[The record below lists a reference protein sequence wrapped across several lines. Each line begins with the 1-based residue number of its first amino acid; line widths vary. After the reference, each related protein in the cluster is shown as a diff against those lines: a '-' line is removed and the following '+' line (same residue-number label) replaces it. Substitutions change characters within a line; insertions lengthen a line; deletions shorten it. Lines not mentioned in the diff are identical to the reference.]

1 MEKKKKKSLFDHA
14 GIDMLNG
21 PIFKSIVLFAIPI
34 LISSVFQQF
43 YNTMDTFIVGR
54 YLGDHSLAA
63 IGSVNSVYDLI
74 NGFALG
80 IGNGLAIV
88 TARAY
93 GSRDETTLKKS
104 VAGSIVI
111 GILSSIL
118 ITIIAAFGIRPLMH
132 AINVPNNVFEEA
144 YSYIIWI
151 ILFLTVMFAY
161 NLAAGLLRSI
171 GNSVMPLVFLIF
183 SSLLNIVLD
192 ISFITQLHLGVAG
205 AAIATVIAQ
214 GISVVLCFIYIARKT
229 KILVPKKEHFAFD
242 KQLYI
247 ELLGQG
253 YAMALQSAIVNSGSV
268 ILQSGINGL
277 GAYIIAGHTAARK
290 LYMFCNMPF
299 TAMGQGIATFIS
311 QNTGANR
318 PDRVR
323 EGMRK
328 AYIYDVIVAAAMT
341 VFLGFCAPA
350 MVRFISSSNNPTI
363 VNNGSLY
370 LRIVAPNYA
379 VLGILMQTRSALQG
393 IGQKILPLISSVIE
407 FFGKILFVIVFIPRF
422 KYMAVIFCEPAIWI
436 VMAIYLLWA
445 FWRTPFVR
453 SGKKAKA

>member
-1 MEKKKKKSLFDHA
+1 MEKKFQLKNTT
-14 GIDMLNG
+14 IDMING

-34 LISSVFQQF
+34 LISSVFQQL

-54 YLGDHSLAA
+54 FLGDTALAA
-63 IGSVNSVYDLI
+63 IGSVNSVFDLI

-88 TARAY
+88 TARAF
-93 GSRDETTLKKS
+93 GSGDQEELKKS
-104 VAGSIVI
+104 VAGSLVI
-111 GILSSIL
+111 GLASSVL
-118 ITIIAAFGIRPLMH
+118 ITILAFIGIKPLMH
-132 AINVPNNVFEEA
+132 AINVPNHVFNQA

-151 ILFLTVMFAY
+151 ILFLTIMFAY
-161 NLAAGLLRSI
+161 NLAAGLLRAI
-171 GNSVMPLVFLIF
+171 GNSVMPLLFLIF
-183 SSLLNIVLD
+183 SSLLNVGLD
-192 ISFITQLHLGVAG
+192 ILFITQFHLGVAG

-214 GISVVLCFIYIARKT
+214 GISVLLCIIYIIKKTEILIPQRK
-229 KILVPKKEHFAFD
+229 HFTYDPA
-242 KQLYI
+242 LYK

-253 YAMALQSAIVNSGSV
+253 YAMAMQSAIVNSGSV
-268 ILQSGINGL
+268 ILQSGINNL
-277 GAYIIAGHTAARK
+277 GADIIAGHTAARK

-311 QNTGANR
+311 QNTGAR
-318 PDRVR
+318 KPKRIR
-323 EGMRK
+323 RAMRDS
-328 AYIYDVIVAAAMT
+328 YRYDLIVAIFMT

-350 MVRFISSSNNPTI
+350 MVSFISSSHNPTI

-379 VLGILMQTRSALQG
+379 VLGVLMQTRSALQG

-407 FFGKILFVIVFIPRF
+407 FFGKILFVIAFIPKF

-436 VMAIYLLWA
+436 VMTIYLLFA
-445 FWRTPFVR
+445 FWRTDFVK
-453 SGKKAKA
+453 SGR

>member
-1 MEKKKKKSLFDHA
+1 MEKKFQLKNTT
-14 GIDMLNG
+14 IDMIHG

-34 LISSVFQQF
+34 LISSVFQQL

-54 YLGDHSLAA
+54 FLGDTALAA
-63 IGSVNSVYDLI
+63 IGSVNSVFDLI

-88 TARAY
+88 TARAF
-93 GSRDETTLKKS
+93 GSGDQEELKKS
-104 VAGSIVI
+104 VAGSLVI
-111 GILSSIL
+111 GLASSIL
-118 ITIIAAFGIRPLMH
+118 ITILAFIGIKPLMH
-132 AINVPNNVFEEA
+132 AINVPSHVFNQA

-151 ILFLTVMFAY
+151 ILFLTIMFAY
-161 NLAAGLLRSI
+161 NLAAGLLRAI
-171 GNSVMPLVFLIF
+171 GNSVMPLLFLIF
-183 SSLLNIVLD
+183 SSLLNVGLD
-192 ISFITQLHLGVAG
+192 ILFITQFHLGVAG

-214 GISVVLCFIYIARKT
+214 GISVLLCIIYIIKKTEILIPQRK
-229 KILVPKKEHFAFD
+229 HFTYDPA
-242 KQLYI
+242 LYK

-253 YAMALQSAIVNSGSV
+253 YAMAMQSAIVNSGSV
-268 ILQSGINGL
+268 ILQSGINNL
-277 GAYIIAGHTAARK
+277 GADIIAGHTAARK

-311 QNTGANR
+311 QNTGAQKPKR
-318 PDRVR
+318 I
-323 EGMRK
+323 RK
-328 AYIYDVIVAAAMT
+328 AMRDSYLYDLIVAIFMT

-350 MVRFISSSNNPTI
+350 MVSFISSSHNPTI

-379 VLGILMQTRSALQG
+379 VLGVLMQTRSALQG

-407 FFGKILFVIVFIPRF
+407 FFGKILFVIAFIPKF

-436 VMAIYLLWA
+436 VMTIYLLFA
-445 FWRTPFVR
+445 FWRTDFVK
-453 SGKKAKA
+453 SGR